1 MIMFITLTNS
11 MTSRKTIINW
21 GQVHSCYELID
32 KNINSMVTKINFSKD
47 SYIIVSERLEEIH
60 ELLTNA
66 KYGMTQD
73 VVWDKDV
80 SLDDRVEESYR
91 EKNYNRF

>member
-1 MIMFITLTNS
+1 

-60 ELLTNA
+60 ELLTNT

>member
-11 MTSRKTIINW
+11 MTKRKTIINW

-32 KNINSMVTKINFSKD
+32 KESNSMVTKINFSKD

-60 ELLTNA
+60 ELLNNM

-73 VVWDKDV
+73 VVWDKGV

>member
-1 MIMFITLTNS
+1 MFITLTNS

>member
-1 MIMFITLTNS
+1 MFITLTNS

-60 ELLTNA
+60 ELLTNT